1 MRDIPFLPAAEA
13 EFLEELDRY
22 AAENP
27 ELAADFLA
35 EVEAA
40 AQRAALFPEHGS
52 PFLAGTRRIVLRRF
66 RYSFVYVV
74 EPGTILVVAIA
85 HHRRRPGYW
94 RNRLR

>member
-13 EFLEELDRY
+13 EFLEELDGY
-22 AAENP
+22 AAEDL

-40 AQRAALFPEHGS
+40 AQRTALFPEHGS
-52 PFLAGTRRIVLRRF
+52 PHLAGTRRIVLRRF
-66 RYSFVYVV
+66 PYSFVCVI
-74 EPGTILVVAIA
+74 EPESTLVVAIA
-85 HHRRRPGYW
+85 HHRRKPGYW